1 MGEKQEI
8 IQEMLTIQHKFI
20 TLEQSGKF
28 NLEEYY
34 DTDGDSEIAKIKNRF
49 NELSNQLIDL
59 AHEETGS
66 HR

>member
-1 MGEKQEI
+1 MGEKQDI
-8 IQEMLTIQHKFI
+8 IKEMLTIQHEFI
-20 TLEQSGKF
+20 ALEQSGKF

-34 DTDGDSEIAKIKNRF
+34 DTDGDSDIAKIKNRF